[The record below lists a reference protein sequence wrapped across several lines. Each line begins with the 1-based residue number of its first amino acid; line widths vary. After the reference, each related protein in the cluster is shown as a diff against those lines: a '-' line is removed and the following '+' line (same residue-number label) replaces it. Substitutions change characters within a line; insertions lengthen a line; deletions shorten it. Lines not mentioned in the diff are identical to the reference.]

1 MNLAYFRQ
9 SKFSYPETLENIKKE
24 AKKSSLKILG
34 EVDLPNNQ
42 GKVFNVCSEIWMG
55 NVVASDKNLIGLLPC
70 SLVVLKKDKKV
81 LVGTSNASLLGKVT
95 QNPAIF
101 ETAKNVDKTLKEL
114 VNNSCGVGPLT
125 VKKIKLYA
133 TTTCPYCKME
143 AFWLDSQKI
152 KYEHTLVDLNQE
164 AGEEMVRKTGQMGVP
179 VTEIVYDNG
188 EEEYIIGFDKERLSE
203 ILQVKN

>member
-9 SKFSYPETLENIKKE
+9 SKFSYDQTLKNIKKE
-24 AKKSSLKILG
+24 AEKASLKILG

-42 GKVFNVCSEIWMG
+42 GKVFNLCSDIWMG
-55 NVVASDKNLIGLLPC
+55 NVIASDKNLIGLLPC
-70 SLVVLKKDKKV
+70 SLVVLKKNNQV

-95 QNPAIF
+95 QDPSIF

-114 VNNSCGVGPLT
+114 VNNACGVEPLK

-133 TTTCPYCKME
+133 TTSCPYCKME
-143 AFWLDSQKI
+143 ASWLDSHKI
-152 KYEHTLVDLNQE
+152 KYEHTLVDLNQK
-164 AGEEMVRKTGQMGVP
+164 AAEEMVRKTGQMGVP

-188 EEEYIIGFDKERLSE
+188 EQEYIIGFDKERLSE
-203 ILQVKN
+203 VLGLK

>member
-9 SKFSYPETLENIKKE
+9 SNFSYDKTLKNIKKE
-24 AKKSSLKILG
+24 AEKASLKVLG

-42 GKVFNVCSEIWMG
+42 GKVFNLCSDIWIG
-55 NVVASDKNLIGLLPC
+55 NVIASDKNLIGLLPC
-70 SLVVLKKDKKV
+70 SLVVLKKDNQV
-81 LVGTSNASLLGKVT
+81 LVGTSNASLLGRVS

-114 VNNSCGVGPLT
+114 VNNACGVEPLK

-133 TTTCPYCKME
+133 TTSCPYCKME
-143 AFWLDSQKI
+143 ASWLDSQKI
-152 KYEHTLVDLNQE
+152 KYEHTLVDLNQ
-164 AGEEMVRKTGQMGVP
+164 AAAEEMVAKTGQMGVP

-188 EEEYIIGFDKERLSE
+188 EEEYIVGFDKEKLSE
-203 ILQVKN
+203 ILGLK

>member
-9 SKFSYPETLENIKKE
+9 SKFSYDQTLKNIKKE
-24 AKKSSLKILG
+24 AEKASLKILG

-42 GKVFNVCSEIWMG
+42 GKVFNLCSDIWMG
-55 NVVASDKNLIGLLPC
+55 NVIASDKNLIGLLPC
-70 SLVVLKKDKKV
+70 SLVVLKKDDQIM
-81 LVGTSNASLLGKVT
+81 VGTSTASLLEKVS

-101 ETAKNVDKTLKEL
+101 ETAKNVDKTLKNL
-114 VNNSCGVGPLT
+114 VNNSCGVEPLK

-133 TTTCPYCKME
+133 TTSCPYCKME
-143 AFWLDSQKI
+143 ASWLDSHKI
-152 KYEHTLVDLNQE
+152 KYEHTLVDLNPL
-164 AGEEMVRKTGQMGVP
+164 AADEMVQKTGQMGVP

-203 ILQVKN
+203 ILGVK

>member
-1 MNLAYFRQ
+1 MNLAYFRE
-9 SKFSYPETLENIKKE
+9 STFSYEETLKNVKKE
-24 AKKSSLKILG
+24 AEKASLKILG
-34 EVDLPNNQ
+34 EADLPNNQ
-42 GKVFNVCSEIWMG
+42 GKLFNICNEFWMG
-55 NVVASDKNLIGLLPC
+55 NILTVDKNLIGLLPC

-81 LVGTSNASLLGKVT
+81 LVGASNASLLGKVI
-95 QNPAIF
+95 QDPAIF

-114 VNNSCGVGPLT
+114 VNKSCGVGPLT

-143 AFWLDSQKI
+143 ASWLDNQKI
-152 KYEHTLVDLNQE
+152 KYEYTLVDLNPT

-179 VTEIVYDNG
+179 VTEIIYDNG

-203 ILQVKN
+203 ILGLK

>member
-9 SKFSYPETLENIKKE
+9 SKFSYDQTLKNIKKE
-24 AKKSSLKILG
+24 AEKASLKILG

-42 GKVFNVCSEIWMG
+42 GKVFNLCSDIWMG
-55 NVVASDKNLIGLLPC
+55 NVIASDKNLIGLLPC
-70 SLVVLKKDKKV
+70 SLVVLKKDDQIM
-81 LVGTSNASLLGKVT
+81 VGTSTASLLGKVS

-101 ETAKNVDKTLKEL
+101 ETAKNVDKTLKNL
-114 VNNSCGVGPLT
+114 VNNSCGVGPLK

-133 TTTCPYCKME
+133 TTSCPYCKME
-143 AFWLDSQKI
+143 ASWLDSHKI
-152 KYEHTLVDLNQE
+152 KYEHTLVDLNPL
-164 AGEEMVRKTGQMGVP
+164 AAEEMVQKTGQMGVP

-203 ILQVKN
+203 ILGVK

>member
-1 MNLAYFRQ
+1 MNLAYFRE
-9 SKFSYPETLENIKKE
+9 STFSYEETLKNVKKE
-24 AKKSSLKILG
+24 AEKASLKILG
-34 EVDLPNNQ
+34 EADLPNNQ
-42 GKVFNVCSEIWMG
+42 GKLFNICNEFWMG
-55 NVVASDKNLIGLLPC
+55 NILTVDKNLIGLLPC

-81 LVGTSNASLLGKVT
+81 LVGASNASLLGKVI
-95 QNPAIF
+95 QDPAIF

-133 TTTCPYCKME
+133 TTSCPYCKME
-143 AFWLDSQKI
+143 ATWLDSQKI

-203 ILQVKN
+203 ILGVKN